1 MMDLGLG
8 SRIRIH
14 SLGQARPE
22 PVFTARTSQEQALPS
37 PVGARYLEPT
47 RGSLCFPRRGL
58 TPHQRSKAYA
68 SLFGSRTT
76 QESFRESFMKELGR
90 LEAQLAGL
98 RQELAAL
105 TLEQSSVADQ
115 VGLLPQQLQAMRDDV
130 SWNCP
135 RLLLDALGS
144 ETICPRSLRGAEPLS
159 LQLVSPTSP
168 GLGFGTR
175 LPVTGVLLL
184 ITWRA
189 VHSFPPC
196 GPHRPALLPCPS
208 TQARDCPCRPPI
220 VRPFLCP

>member
-37 PVGARYLEPT
+37 PVGARDLEPT

-135 RLLLDALGS
+135 AGTVRVSRWTLWALRPSVLGVCAGQSLFPCSLLAPQALALG
-144 ETICPRSLRGAEPLS
+144 LA
-159 LQLVSPTSP
+159 Q
-168 GLGFGTR
+168 GF
-175 LPVTGVLLL
+175 L
-184 ITWRA
+184 
-189 VHSFPPC
+189 
-196 GPHRPALLPCPS
+196 
-208 TQARDCPCRPPI
+208 
-220 VRPFLCP
+220 